1 MIIKA
6 MEEVRRH
13 FCRVSYWDKKKI
25 MIGLNKENNN
35 VQICSL

>member
-1 MIIKA
+1 MIIKRDGRGEKA
-6 MEEVRRH
+6 

-25 MIGLNKENNN
+25 MIGLNKENSY